1 VAFLNT
7 QDPET
12 LHIRTP
18 VEILQGTAD
27 TTVLPPFTDQLDQQ
41 LVANHAKVTYRKYD
55 GIDHGGIV
63 KAANSDALA
72 FARKQLRGR

>member
-1 VAFLNT
+1 M
-7 QDPET
+7 
-12 LHIRTP
+12 
-18 VEILQGTAD
+18 
-27 TTVLPPFTDQLDQQ
+27 LPPFTDQLDQQ

-63 KAANSDALA
+63 KAANTDALA